1 MIISYFISASTF
13 IITGLNS
20 AFIKEQAYLDP
31 GSGSFIL
38 QLILAA
44 LLGSLFV
51 FKSYWKK
58 IINFLRGK
66 SDNEHKDEGE

>member
-1 MIISYFISASTF
+1 MIIFYVISASNSL
-13 IITGLNS
+13 ITGLNS
-20 AFIKEQAYLDP
+20 ALIKEHAYLDP

-44 LLGSLFV
+44 LLGSLFM

>member
-1 MIISYFISASTF
+1 MIISYITSASTF

-20 AFIKEQAYLDP
+20 ALIKEHAYLDP

-44 LLGSLFV
+44 LLGSLFM

>member
-1 MIISYFISASTF
+1 MIISYIISGSTF
-13 IITGLNS
+13 IITDLNS
-20 AFIKEQAYLDP
+20 ALIKEHAYLDP

-44 LLGSLFV
+44 LLGSFFV

>member
-1 MIISYFISASTF
+1 MILSYIIPVSTF

-20 AFIKEQAYLDP
+20 ALIKEHAYLDP

-44 LLGSLFV
+44 LLSSLFV
-51 FKSYWKK
+51 FKSFWEI
-58 IINFLRGK
+58 IINFLAGQIR
-66 SDNEHKDEGE
+66 